1 MKAILTGIQSDLMAN
16 ETIDCD
22 FFFIQSLLN
31 RLSLLNKHR
40 DADLLAASDEDNFT
54 LSSHDNG

>member
-22 FFFIQSLLN
+22 CDFFFIQSLLN
-31 RLSLLNKHR
+31 KHT

-54 LSSHDNG
+54 LSRHDNG